1 MINRH
6 LWIFTWS
13 TVKSSERMNK
23 ENMDKGA
30 MGLAEL
36 QVQSETVTV
45 HREVLAPPPYTP
57 YVVDTEAPS
66 RERPVIHQTI
76 IVQQPLKSGPTSY
89 VCPACHTRVTTRV
102 EYMNTRK
109 THMSAGFICGLTLWV
124 TEIPFVLN
132 LKIRLSGSTA
142 NFRSFRCGFL

>member
-1 MINRH
+1 
-6 LWIFTWS
+6 
-13 TVKSSERMNK
+13 MNK

-109 THMSAGFICGLTLWV
+109 THMSAGFICGLTFWCMLCCLAA
-124 TEIPFVLN
+124 IPYVVPCCKQSAHYCPNCKTYLGTN
-132 LKIRLSGSTA
+132 
-142 NFRSFRCGFL
+142 